1 MTYNRVSFKTRSKL
15 KMIAN
20 RKKAIP
26 RQQLIKVGNTN
37 IKHGIS
43 QSEITWLNLLNVPE
57 RSKLIRGFHGKIYIV
72 DGYDAK
78 TNTVFEYLGN
88 SWHGSHRTYPR
99 NRDAIIPFLKKTPN
113 QLYNETV
120 ERFNYLHSIG
130 CRVFFVWEDDDKK
143 HRSNGRFYRGP
154 GDNLY

>member
-1 MTYNRVSFKTRSKL
+1 MAYNRISYKTKAKIKTIL
-15 KMIAN
+15 N

-26 RQQLIKVGNTN
+26 KQQLIKVGNTN

-43 QSEITWLNLLNVPE
+43 ASEIAWLNLLNVPE
-57 RSKLIRGFHGKIYIV
+57 RSKLIRGFRGKIYIV
-72 DGYDAK
+72 DGYDPK

-88 SWHGSHRTYPR
+88 AWHGSHHTYTR
-99 NRDAIIPFLKKTPN
+99 NRDAIIPFLKKSPN
-113 QLYNETV
+113 QLYQETI
-120 ERFNYLHSIG
+120 ERFNYLYSIG
-130 CRVFFVWEDDDKK
+130 CRIFFVWEDDDKK

>member
-1 MTYNRVSFKTRSKL
+1 MRQKRISYKTKAKIKTIL
-15 KMIAN
+15 N

-26 RQQLIKVGNTN
+26 KQQLIKVGNTN

-43 QSEITWLNLLNVPE
+43 ASEIAWLNLLNVPE
-57 RSKLIRGFHGKIYIV
+57 RSKLIRGFRGKIYIV
-72 DGYDAK
+72 DGYDPK

-88 SWHGSHRTYPR
+88 AWHGSHHTYTR
-99 NRDAIIPFLKKTPN
+99 NRDAIIPFLKKSPN
-113 QLYNETV
+113 QLYQETI
-120 ERFNYLHSIG
+120 ERFNYLYSIG
-130 CRVFFVWEDDDKK
+130 CRIFFVWEDDDKK

>member
-1 MTYNRVSFKTRSKL
+1 MYNRVSYKTRAKIKS
-15 KMIAN
+15 IVN

-43 QSEITWLNLLNVPE
+43 ASETEWLNLLNVPE

-72 DGYDAK
+72 DGYDSK
-78 TNTVFEYLGN
+78 KNIIFEYLGEI
-88 SWHGSHRTYPR
+88 WHGSHRTNPR
-99 NRDAIIPFLKKTPN
+99 NRDLIIPFLKKSPN
-113 QLYNETV
+113 QLYMETI
-120 ERFNYLHSIG
+120 ERFNYFYTIG
-130 CRVFFVWEDDDKK
+130 IKVFFVWERDYKQ
-143 HRSNGRFYRGP
+143 HRSNGRYYRGP